1 MFTTREEHLNS
12 AKCDKLQFLYQILCV
27 PCMQWQN
34 IYSWFVLERGAFN
47 LTINEN
53 AIAGLEQFIF
63 KGNNL
68 LGLYNRQLT
77 GMST

>member
-1 MFTTREEHLNS
+1 
-12 AKCDKLQFLYQILCV
+12 
-27 PCMQWQN
+27 MQWQN

-68 LGLYNRQLT
+68 LGLYNRQFT